1 MSANKLYYYAIL
13 LLLLIPLSAIQPQV
27 QNLILT
33 DTTITT
39 TVTFIGTNS
48 ITAGPNFTISNTG
61 SATFLTGGQIYLRA
75 GVSVVLG
82 GVFKTILDTALV
94 GVEDEN
100 GKIVPE
106 GFSLDQNY
114 PNPFNP
120 TTKIKF
126 SIPEL
131 SFVTLKIFDVVG
143 NEIETLVNQ
152 EEPAGS
158 YEVQFSA
165 IDLPSGIYFYQLRA
179 GNFVETKK
187 MILIK

>member
-131 SFVTLKIFDVVG
+131 SFVTLKVFDVVG

>member
-120 TTKIKF
+120 TTKK
-126 SIPEL
+126 
-131 SFVTLKIFDVVG
+131 
-143 NEIETLVNQ
+143 
-152 EEPAGS
+152 
-158 YEVQFSA
+158 
-165 IDLPSGIYFYQLRA
+165 
-179 GNFVETKK
+179 
-187 MILIK
+187 

>member
-131 SFVTLKIFDVVG
+131 SFVTLKVFDVVG

-152 EEPAGS
+152 EESAGS
-158 YEVQFSA
+158 YDVQFSA

>member
-13 LLLLIPLSAIQPQV
+13 LLLLIPLSEIQPQV

-131 SFVTLKIFDVVG
+131 AFVTLKVFDVVG
-143 NEIETLVNQ
+143 NEIETLVDQ
-152 EEPAGS
+152 EKPAGS

-187 MILIK
+187 MILMK